1 MQMKHRF
8 SKRKRF
14 ILFLIGIVLAGLGV
28 ALSTRPGLGTS
39 PISSLPY
46 VVTFI
51 TPLTLGMT
59 TVGINLFF
67 MLLQIL
73 ILRRRFE
80 WTRLG
85 QLPTLFAFGFFIDFG
100 MWVSSFY
107 IPENYALRLVEELLG
122 CLLLATGS
130 AFQLIANVSYMP
142 GDGFVRTVSDEYKIP
157 FGTAKVCF
165 DVSIVVLAVI
175 LSLCCFRNISGIR
188 EGTVLAAIL
197 VGFLIRTMQQPLRF
211 VKRQLVKA

>member
-1 MQMKHRF
+1 MKHRF

-14 ILFLIGIVLAGLGV
+14 ILFLMGIVLAGLGV
-28 ALSTRPGLGTS
+28 AFSTRPGLGTS

-67 MLLQIL
+67 MLMQIA
-73 ILRRRFE
+73 ILRSRFE
-80 WTRLG
+80 WTKLG

-100 MWVSSFY
+100 MWLSSFY
-107 IPENYALRLVEELLG
+107 IPESYLLRLLEELLG
-122 CLLLATGS
+122 CTLLATGIT
-130 AFQLIANVSYMP
+130 FQLMANISYMP
-142 GDGFVRTVSDEYKIP
+142 GDGFVRTVSDEYGIP
-157 FGTAKVCF
+157 FGTAKICF
-165 DVSIVVLAVI
+165 DVSIVVLAI
-175 LSLCCFRNISGIR
+175 LLSLCCFRNISGIR

-211 VKRQLVKA
+211 IKRQLVKA

>member
-1 MQMKHRF
+1 MKHRF

-14 ILFLIGIVLAGLGV
+14 ILFFIGVVLAGLGV

-59 TVGINLFF
+59 TVSLNMIF
-67 MLLQIL
+67 MIMQIA
-73 ILRRRFE
+73 ILRSRFQ
-80 WTRLG
+80 WTSLG
-85 QLPTLFAFGFFIDFG
+85 QIPTLFAFGFFIDFG

-107 IPENYALRLVEELLG
+107 IPENYMLRLLEELIG
-122 CLLLATGS
+122 CTLLATGIT
-130 AFQLIANVSYMP
+130 FQLMANISYMP
-142 GDGFVRTVSDEYKIP
+142 GDGFVRTVSDVYKIP

-165 DVSIVVLAVI
+165 DASIVILAI
-175 LSLCCFRNISGIR
+175 LLSLCCFRNISGIR
-188 EGTVLAAIL
+188 EGTILAAVL
-197 VGFLIRTMQQPLRF
+197 VGFLIRPLQQPLRF
-211 VKRQLVKA
+211 IKRQLVKA

>member
-1 MQMKHRF
+1 MKHRF

-14 ILFLIGIVLAGLGV
+14 LVFFIGIVLAGLGV

-46 VVTFI
+46 VLTFL

-59 TVGINLFF
+59 TVGINLLF
-67 MLLQIL
+67 MLMQIA
-73 ILRRRFE
+73 ILRSRFP

-85 QLPTLFAFGFFIDFG
+85 QIPTLFAFGFFIDFG
-100 MWVSSFY
+100 MWLSSFY
-107 IPENYALRLVEELLG
+107 IPQSYPLRLLEELLG
-122 CLLLATGS
+122 CGLLATGI
-130 AFQLIANVSYMP
+130 ALQLIANISYMP

-165 DVSIVVLAVI
+165 DVSIVLMAI
-175 LSLCCFRNISGIR
+175 LLSLCCFRTISGIR
-188 EGTVLAAIL
+188 EGTILAAVL
-197 VGFLIRTMQQPLRF
+197 VGFLIRTLQQPLRF

>member
-1 MQMKHRF
+1 MKHRF

-14 ILFLIGIVLAGLGV
+14 ILFLMGIVLAGLGV

-67 MLLQIL
+67 MLMQIA
-73 ILRRRFE
+73 ILRSRFQ
-80 WTRLG
+80 WTSLG
-85 QLPTLFAFGFFIDFG
+85 QIPTLFAFGFFIDLG
-100 MWVSSFY
+100 MWLSSFY
-107 IPENYALRLVEELLG
+107 IPQSYPLRLVEELLG
-122 CLLLATGS
+122 CTLLATGIT
-130 AFQLIANVSYMP
+130 FQLMANVSYMP
-142 GDGFVRTVSDEYKIP
+142 GDGFVRTVSDEYGIP
-157 FGTAKVCF
+157 FGTAKICF
-165 DVSIVVLAVI
+165 DASIVLLAI
-175 LSLCCFRNISGIR
+175 LLSLCCFRNISGIR
-188 EGTVLAAIL
+188 EGTVLAAVL

-211 VKRQLVKA
+211 IKRQLVKA

>member
-67 MLLQIL
+67 MLMQIA
-73 ILRRRFE
+73 ILRSRFE
-80 WTRLG
+80 WTKLG

-100 MWVSSFY
+100 MWLSSFY
-107 IPENYALRLVEELLG
+107 IPESYLLRLLEELLG
-122 CLLLATGS
+122 CTLLATGIT
-130 AFQLIANVSYMP
+130 FQLMANISYMP
-142 GDGFVRTVSDEYKIP
+142 GDGFVRTVSDEYGIP
-157 FGTAKVCF
+157 FGTAKICF
-165 DVSIVVLAVI
+165 DISIVVLAI
-175 LSLCCFRNISGIR
+175 LLSLCCFRNISGIR

-211 VKRQLVKA
+211 IKRQLVKA